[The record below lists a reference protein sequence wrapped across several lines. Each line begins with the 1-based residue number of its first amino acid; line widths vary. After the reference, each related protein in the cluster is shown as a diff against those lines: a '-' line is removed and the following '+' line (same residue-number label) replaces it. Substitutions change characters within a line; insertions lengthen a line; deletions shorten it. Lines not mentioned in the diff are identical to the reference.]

1 MEQSFINPMR
11 DKEQSKTSKKSI
23 DPECELRVCNFMFDF
38 GVKCDGLENILRMM
52 YERIDPANVV
62 VGKRFAPENR
72 VPGRLVRD
80 ELCVGF
86 HRLVHL
92 VCNIDFEAMLDFM
105 GHKENGHDCIVNTF
119 KGLLHG
125 FDRIIS
131 DYRFYTS
138 NIELYL
144 GCQSAFYR
152 LLPALLK
159 IAKQEAEPDSNKIR
173 EYGARLLHAIRR
185 LADDVYRDEPVPPLE
200 FVLTDEPMTLP
211 APDAGEMDARLPS
224 RREMM
229 GAIKDWHIE
238 EVDRSLSRMNFMS
251 LDKSHHR
258 VFANECIQRLM
269 GYSYRI
275 WRDTTMTPRQKA
287 QIPRF
292 APYPFYFRFFD
303 FAGGIINAADAY
315 RNKEMPYRGANLVKN
330 PIQGFPLAHRMK
342 DVLMFAPREYFE
354 HGRTHWQYMLLVKN
368 VYIASMTYLR
378 RSLPLEIRLHAA
390 PFMDK
395 AEVAFVDF
403 LTMVNTPVSGTVREY
418 AAKCDRM
425 RYSFLDALRGMA
437 SIMECYEDELS
448 PDGSNPYEEEKRRS
462 CGEYYERGDNS
473 ENGISNRAL
482 DIYTQSLPWVEELK
496 GLKENMN
503 TVIAMLSGKEK
514 KKSNVRGKGTFE
526 ISGPLPLHKSII
538 VEPGVFVKVNI
549 TKYTFSGSAQWDII
563 GKFLRSL
570 SNGENHSAGNFPVPF
585 TSADYNKCKRGSRA
599 LIDAF
604 VERQPVA
611 HRIRNKQYEDYARFI
626 IEKLK

>member
-1 MEQSFINPMR
+1 MTETG
-11 DKEQSKTSKKSI
+11 KESMDLES
-23 DPECELRVCNFMFDF
+23 ELRTSNFMLDF
-38 GVKCDGLENILRMM
+38 GMKCDTLGKILRMM
-52 YERIDPANVV
+52 LERIDPANVV
-62 VGKRFAPENR
+62 MGIGFIPENR

-92 VCNIDFEAMLDFM
+92 VCNIDFGMMLDFM
-105 GHKENGHDCIVNTF
+105 QYRENGHDCIVNTF
-119 KGLLHG
+119 LDLLHG

-131 DYRFYTS
+131 DYRYYTS
-138 NIELYL
+138 DIELYIN
-144 GCQSAFYR
+144 CQSAFYHLMR
-152 LLPALLK
+152 ALLR
-159 IAKQEAEPDSNKIR
+159 IAKQEAQPNSIKIR

-185 LADDVYRDEPVPPLE
+185 MSEDVYRGEAVPPLE
-200 FVLTDEPMTLP
+200 YAITDRPMTLP
-211 APDAGEMDARLPS
+211 APDEGEIDAPLPS
-224 RREMM
+224 KREMM
-229 GAIKDWHIE
+229 GAIKDWHLE
-238 EVDRSLSRMNFMS
+238 EVDRSLASMDFMR
-251 LDKSHHR
+251 LDKSHNK

-269 GYSYRI
+269 GYSFRI

-303 FAGGIINAADAY
+303 FAGGIINAAEAY
-315 RNKEMPYRGANLVKN
+315 RDNKMPYRGANLVKN

-342 DVLMFAPREYFE
+342 DVLMFAPKEYFE

-378 RSLPLEIRLHAA
+378 RSLPMEIRLHAA

-425 RYSFLDALRGMA
+425 RYAFLDALRAMA

-448 PDGSNPYEEEKRRS
+448 QDGSNPYEEEKRRS

-473 ENGISNRAL
+473 ENGINNQAL

-503 TVIAMLSGKEK
+503 TVIAMLSGKDK

-526 ISGPLPLHKSII
+526 ISGPLPLYKSII
-538 VEPGVFVKVNI
+538 VEPGVCVKVNA

-563 GKFLRSL
+563 GRFLRSL
-570 SNGENHSAGNFPVPF
+570 SNGEDHSAGNFPVQF
-585 TSADYNKCKRGSRA
+585 TSADYNKCKGGSRA
-599 LIDAF
+599 LIGAF

-611 HRIRNKQYEDYARFI
+611 HRIRNLQYEDYARFT